1 MPRLFLQ
8 ECDRNHK
15 GRPTEAALS
24 VLMLKPDNEA
34 LTEAAK
40 FEGVQPEKPR

>member
-15 GRPTEAALS
+15 GRPTEAAF
-24 VLMLKPDNEA
+24 VLMLKPNNEA

-40 FEGVQPEKPR
+40 FEGVRREKAR